1 MKKILFVYFLLCNL
15 IMFSQEKV
23 TTELNE
29 YLTTDFTGSKY
40 EGKLYEGGGETVL
53 LRKFVGQD
61 YITED
66 VTVSVK
72 HDGSSINNKLYGLNI
87 LFENGE
93 SIIRSKQELVSYYTE
108 ENGHQY
114 KAMLE
119 LNKNDI
125 YLFKTQKV
133 TSVKLN
139 KYSSNVSENESNA
152 ILKAAKIM
160 LTTPNK

>member
-1 MKKILFVYFLLCNL
+1 
-15 IMFSQEKV
+15 MFSQEKV

>member
-23 TTELNE
+23 TTQLNE
-29 YLTTDFTGSKY
+29 YLTTDFTDSKY
-40 EGKLYEGGGETVL
+40 KGKLYEGGGETVL
-53 LRKFVGQD
+53 FSKFVNQD
-61 YITED
+61 YITEN

-72 HDGSSINNKLYGLNI
+72 HDGSSINKKLYGLNI
-87 LFENGE
+87 LFENGG
-93 SIIRSKQELVSYYTE
+93 SIIRSKQELASYYNE

-114 KAMLE
+114 KAVLE

-133 TSVKLN
+133 ASVKLN